1 MDGTSYIYDTELEM
15 AYHRKGRYEINLYHY
30 IDVDG
35 WHYVKRCTP
44 YLSPTIC
51 FFVRDRH
58 RFLYPPK

>member
-35 WHYVKRCTP
+35 WHYVKP
-44 YLSPTIC
+44 
-51 FFVRDRH
+51 
-58 RFLYPPK
+58 